1 MRTKLDSVMERLNS
15 NDTEKQEMQ
24 YRKSTKD
31 HLAEKVC
38 DFLMGRYEGSVEL
51 LLLCTDEGRVISLYP
66 AQEVQRYG
74 RGLSADDLLALKE
87 MLNWSDR
94 VNGYLLF
101 AVAAAEG
108 QSGFLDAFSNDMI
121 RLMGIYE
128 RENAKKNFLLRALDF
143 MDNPLC
149 IYDRDAIFRYGN
161 SAYCNVM
168 NIRDREAAVGVHVN
182 DLMKNSGTSIHAM
195 KSTPN
200 KYNMFG
206 VWEFLYLNKLNLNK
220 MNKIIGHAAENTFDL
235 IIGESEGIRQSI
247 AIASEFA
254 TAGRNSVLIVGESGV
269 GKELFA
275 QAIHNYSNRGQEA
288 FIALNCANF
297 PENLFESE
305 LFGYVGS
312 AFTGASKNGQLGKFE
327 LADGGTL
334 FLDEIAEMPFYFQS
348 KLLRIL
354 ETGKITRIGDT
365 REIEVGV
372 RVIAAT
378 NRDLERMVEEGLFRK
393 DLYYR
398 LQVFNLVIPPLR
410 EREDDIVPLAEVFLK
425 QVAQSNGRLAKLLDY
440 SAKKTLTEYN
450 WPGNVRELRNVI
462 QRVALLSKRNV
473 INDKDIEASISS
485 KPYSFKADAPETP
498 ENRLE
503 KCRREIE
510 KANANLLKEALEI
523 TDGNKQEAAALLGMS
538 RATFYRMMEKYMG

>member
-94 VNGYLLF
+94 VKGYLLF

-195 KSTPN
+195 KSTSN

-220 MNKIIGHAAENTFDL
+220 MNKIIGHAAEYTFDL

-378 NRDLERMVEEGLFRK
+378 NRDWERTAEGGLFRK

>member
-94 VNGYLLF
+94 VKGYLLF

-195 KSTPN
+195 KSTSN

-220 MNKIIGHAAENTFDL
+220 MNKIIGHAAEYTFDL